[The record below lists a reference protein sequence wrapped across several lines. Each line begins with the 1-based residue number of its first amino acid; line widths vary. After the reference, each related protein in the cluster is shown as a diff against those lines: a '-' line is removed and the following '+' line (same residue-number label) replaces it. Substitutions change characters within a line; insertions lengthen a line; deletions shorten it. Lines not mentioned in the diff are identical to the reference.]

1 MELAKNAQL
10 LKVFRQYGYEGATL
24 ARLSKATGLGKAS
37 LYHYFPKGKEEM
49 AAAVLDY
56 ISDWF
61 AANIFAPLQEY
72 GEPQE
77 RIRTM
82 SKNVDQFYNCGQ
94 NACLLAVLSLG
105 DTNNLYHNQIKQSLK
120 VWIDAI
126 AKVLIEAGIER
137 SLANQRAEDAMSAD
151 SGFFW
156 CWCERLMI

>member
-1 MELAKNAQL
+1 
-10 LKVFRQYGYEGATL
+10 
-24 ARLSKATGLGKAS
+24 
-37 LYHYFPKGKEEM
+37 M

-126 AKVLIEAGIER
+126 AKVLIEAGIE
-137 SLANQRAEDAMSAD
+137 
-151 SGFFW
+151 
-156 CWCERLMI
+156 